1 MIRNPKIL
9 LLDEATSALDN
20 ESESIVQSA
29 LDLARLGRTTIIIA
43 HRLST
48 IRNADLI
55 YAFDKGK
62 EVEYGTHEQLMAK
75 NGIYA
80 NLVLKQQQTSLSD
93 SNENKSSADPAK
105 ELKIDLISNKLDLID
120 EKRKEETK
128 KEDDKVKLKLIKEK
142 NLFN

>member
-1 MIRNPKIL
+1 M

-20 ESESIVQSA
+20 ESESIVQAA
-29 LDLARLGRTTIIIA
+29 LDKARLGRTTIIIA

-62 EVEYGTHEQLMAK
+62 EVEHGTHEQLMAL

-80 NLVLKQQQTSLSD
+80 NLVFRQQQSALAD
-93 SNENKSSADPAK
+93 STENKSGAD
-105 ELKIDLISNKLDLID
+105 
-120 EKRKEETK
+120 
-128 KEDDKVKLKLIKEK
+128 LIKEQSVDL
-142 NLFN
+142 NLNKEIVVDEKKEAEALVEKVSLC